1 LKKISNRRIKKLLI
15 QNGIDRKTIKNILK
29 NNGAFKDV
37 FNSPTPDI
45 KISNEELLMI
55 TKFLK
60 LKS

>member
-1 LKKISNRRIKKLLI
+1 MKKISNRRIKKLLI
-15 QNGIDRKTIKNILK
+15 KNGLDTKIVNDIIK